1 MIFITTWIL
10 LFISDALVNATS
22 TTSRQWRCVCV
33 LSQHANFVCACDLCN
48 KFVSYLHRWDYDR
61 LPVGIT
67 LSALYNKKDFFM
79 WIKGGIDSLYYYYKC
94 RELERWYEIAPWM
107 VHSHCIICVHS
118 CRLSAL
124 NDRPKRSEK
133 VVNTAASFRLTLSF
147 TFTSFPLLRYLLHLH
162 FLSSHREAF
171 NLFSLRESEII
182 FFEVERGVITR

>member
-1 MIFITTWIL
+1 MCAHVTYVISLFHICIDEITIVCRWE
-10 LFISDALVNATS
+10 SP
-22 TTSRQWRCVCV
+22 SRHCT
-33 LSQHANFVCACDLCN
+33 
-48 KFVSYLHRWDYDR
+48 
-61 LPVGIT
+61 I
-67 LSALYNKKDFFM
+67 KKDFFM

-147 TFTSFPLLRYLLHLH
+147 TFTSFLLLRCLLHLH